1 MVAEWSDN
9 LALFIENYTLKILP
23 GIGHCV
29 PFEAPMEV
37 LNVITEN
44 L

>member
-1 MVAEWSDN
+1 MLAEWSDN
-9 LALFIENYTLKILP
+9 LALFFENYTLKILP
-23 GIGHCV
+23 RIGHFV

-37 LNVITEN
+37 LKAITEN